1 MVRYGKTTLEIDAPI
16 IIVQN
21 GIAVWTDERWPR
33 KFFQWLE
40 KEKINLRDIKHGNG
54 HLVLE
59 FKNPEDLTV
68 FGLKYDEEKIF
79 RT

>member
-40 KEKINLRDIKHGNG
+40 KEKINLRGN
-54 HLVLE
+54 LTIRRD
-59 FKNPEDLTV
+59 FK
-68 FGLKYDEEKIF
+68 K
-79 RT
+79 R